1 MSEHQPNP
9 APSQNGWTFISLKA
23 YLEGL
28 IIAND
33 RRYEQR
39 FVDSQTAVA
48 AALAAVKLGADAA
61 LVAQKESANKTEQ
74 ASERRFEQA
83 RIEAD
88 QRMGELSRQIG
99 ELKGA
104 DREFG
109 GRRIGAKEAWGYI
122 IAFLTILAALF
133 VKRGP

>member
-1 MSEHQPNP
+1 MTDHQHNP
-9 APSQNGWTFISLKA
+9 QPGQNGWTFVSLKA

-39 FVDSQTAVA
+39 FMDSQTAVA

-61 LVAQKESANKTEQ
+61 LVAQKEAANKAEQ

-88 QRMGELSRQIG
+88 QRMSELSRQISKLEG
-99 ELKGA
+99 V
-104 DREFG
+104 DREAS
-109 GRRIGAKEAWGYI
+109 GRRFGTKEAWGYI
-122 IAFLTILAALF
+122 IAILTLIAAIVF
-133 VKRGP
+133 RK